1 LLQPGLLLP
10 LMKESRGGRQIPSN
24 GSPSPKLLSD
34 KPARPKITIDP
45 TITRRVLLP
54 LLLLLLLLL
63 LRLGMGL
70 LGLLLLLLP
79 LLLLLQKE

>member
-45 TITRRVLLP
+45 TITRRVLL
-54 LLLLLLLLL
+54 LLLLLLL